1 MELEIIGK
9 IKGNK
14 SVKLPLVLSTVS
26 AGFPSPAEDYA
37 ESSIDLNEELID
49 NKTATFFV
57 RVAGDSMIDANIKS
71 GDVLIVDKSKEAMN
85 NNIVIALLEGEFTV
99 KRLKIKGAKIFLQ
112 AENENYKP
120 IEVKNDLVIW
130 GVVTYIIHKA
140 L

>member
-1 MELEIIGK
+1 ML
-9 IKGNK
+9 
-14 SVKLPLVLSTVS
+14 LSTVS

-71 GDVLIVDKSKEAMN
+71 GDVLIVDKSKEPQN
-85 NNIVIALLEGEFTV
+85 NNIVIAMLEGEFTV
-99 KRLKIKGAKIFLQ
+99 KRLKLKGDKIFLQ
-112 AENENYKP
+112 PENENYKA
-120 IEVKNDLVIW
+120 IEVRNELMIW

>member
-1 MELEIIGK
+1 MSLKIIGK
-9 IKGNK
+9 IEGKE

-71 GDVLIVDKSKEAMN
+71 GDVLIVDKSKEPQN
-85 NNIVIALLEGEFTV
+85 NNIVIAMLEGEFTV
-99 KRLKIKGAKIFLQ
+99 KRLKLKGDKIFLQ
-112 AENENYKP
+112 PENENYKA
-120 IEVKNDLVIW
+120 IEVRNELMIW